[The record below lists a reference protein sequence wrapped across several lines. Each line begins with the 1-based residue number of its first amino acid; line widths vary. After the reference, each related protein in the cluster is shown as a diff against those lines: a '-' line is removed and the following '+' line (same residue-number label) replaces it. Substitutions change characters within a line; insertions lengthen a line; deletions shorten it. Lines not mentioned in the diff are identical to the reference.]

1 MIKKA
6 PLQPERLM
14 GWMESLADPTR
25 LRLLRLLEQQE
36 LGVTELCDILQ
47 TPQSTISR
55 HLKLLSDQGWMHCRR
70 QGTTNFYRTHVGELD
85 PSARQLW
92 SLARDQIKDWAAVNQ
107 DQLRLAR
114 CLQTRQTASQ
124 AFFAETADQWD
135 KLRTQLYGDSLTSTA
150 LTALLPSEWTVADLG
165 CGTGRV
171 AAELAGFVQRV
182 IGVDQSE
189 QMLKAARKHTSD
201 LDNVELRRG
210 SLETVP
216 IDDASCDA
224 ALLLLVLTYVSQP
237 AVVLSEVARV
247 LRPGGKVVIVD
258 LLRHSREDFRLQMG
272 QQCMGYDPQEL
283 EGLLADAGFTQ
294 PACRALAPQP
304 RVKGPA
310 LLLATAI
317 CRAGAASSKRRASQS
332 KKRISR

>member
-6 PLQPERLM
+6 ALQPERLM

-36 LGVTELCDILQ
+36 LGVTELCDVLQ
-47 TPQSTISR
+47 MPQSTISR

-70 QGTTNFYRTHVGELD
+70 QGTTNFYRTRVGELD
-85 PSARQLW
+85 PSARRLW
-92 SLARDQIKDWAAVNQ
+92 SLARDQISDWAATSQ
-107 DQLRLAR
+107 DQLRLAGR
-114 CLQTRQTASQ
+114 LRARQKASQ
-124 AFFAETADQWD
+124 AFFAGAADQWD
-135 KLRTQLYGDSLTSTA
+135 KLRAQLYGDCLNATVLA
-150 LTALLPSEWTVADLG
+150 ALLPSQWVVADFG

-171 AAELAGFVQRV
+171 AGELAGYVKGV

-201 LDNVELRRG
+201 WSNVELRRG
-210 SLETVP
+210 ELEAVP

-224 ALLLLVLTYVSQP
+224 VLLSLVLTYVLQP
-237 AVVLSEVARV
+237 AVVLSEAARV

-258 LLRHSREDFRLQMG
+258 LMRHSREDFRLEMG
-272 QQCMGYDPQEL
+272 QQCMGYEPKEL
-283 EGLLADAGFTQ
+283 EGLLTDAGLVAPQ
-294 PACRALAPQP
+294 SGPLPPQP

-310 LLLATAI
+310 LLLATAV
-317 CRAGAASSKRRASQS
+317 R
-332 KKRISR
+332 

>member
-6 PLQPERLM
+6 ALQPERLM

-36 LGVTELCDILQ
+36 LGVTELCDVLQ
-47 TPQSTISR
+47 MPQSTISR
-55 HLKLLSDQGWMHCRR
+55 HLKLLSNQGWMHCRR

-85 PSARQLW
+85 PSARRLW
-92 SLARDQIKDWAAVNQ
+92 SLARDQINEWAAVNQ
-107 DQLRLAR
+107 DQLRLAER
-114 CLQTRQTASQ
+114 LQTRQKASQ
-124 AFFAETADQWD
+124 EFFAGAVNQWD
-135 KLRTQLYGDSLTSTA
+135 KLRVQLYGDCLTGTA
-150 LTALLPSEWTVADLG
+150 LTALLPSEWVVADLG

-171 AAELAGFVQRV
+171 AAELAGYVKGV

-189 QMLKAARKHTSD
+189 QMLKAARKHTSA
-201 LDNVELRRG
+201 LNNVELRRG
-210 SLETVP
+210 PLEAVP
-216 IDDASCDA
+216 MDDASCDA

-283 EGLLADAGFTQ
+283 ERLLTDVGLAQ
-294 PACRALAPQP
+294 PQSRLLPPQP

-310 LLLATAI
+310 LLLATATRQS
-317 CRAGAASSKRRASQS
+317 RAGSPRRGAPQSKR
-332 KKRISR
+332 